1 MDTAERISPEI
12 LLIDADSYLSHI
24 KTSESAVRVSNGRRL
39 ASVQVERREV
49 CVGSRRPGLLVA
61 SPGARGFPPLLAD
74 KGSGEVRSFASLL
87 RLYFSSLCRWRCVY
101 VCVCVCVRARACMLT
116 ALDCLI

>member
-1 MDTAERISPEI
+1 MMLI
-12 LLIDADSYLSHI
+12 LVCLTLKPPKSV
-24 KTSESAVRVSNGRRL
+24 VRVSNGRRL

-87 RLYFSSLCRWRCVY
+87 RLYFSSLCMCMCV
-101 VCVCVCVRARACMLT
+101 
-116 ALDCLI
+116 